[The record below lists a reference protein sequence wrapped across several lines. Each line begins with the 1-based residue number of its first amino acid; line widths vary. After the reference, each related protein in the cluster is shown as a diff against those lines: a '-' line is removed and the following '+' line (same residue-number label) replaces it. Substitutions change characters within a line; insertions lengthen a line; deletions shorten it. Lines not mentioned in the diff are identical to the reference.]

1 MAPFSSVKSP
11 GLVRVGV
18 AARYLGLHPTTVR
31 RWIDTDK
38 IHAVQIGREARI
50 PMTEIERLLGEQ
62 PTGRVVLY
70 GRVSGHGQKADLE
83 RQVET
88 LQAWAGKERAGREV
102 MVISEIGS
110 GLNPNRRG
118 LQRVIDQAQ
127 KRRIVEVVVTYRDR
141 LSRFGVEYLEALFLT
156 CSVRL
161 TVLHGEE
168 EMTPEQ
174 ELTQDLI
181 TLVASFSGRL
191 YGRRSHQQRE
201 VVACVKTI
209 VKS

>member
-1 MAPFSSVKSP
+1 M
-11 GLVRVGV
+11 GV

-102 MVISEIGS
+102 MVISDIGS

>member
-181 TLVASFSGRL
+181 RLVASFSGRL

>member
-38 IHAVQIGREARI
+38 LHAVQIGREARI

-102 MVISEIGS
+102 MVISDIGS
-110 GLNPNRRG
+110 GLNPNRSG

-141 LSRFGVEYLEALFLT
+141 LSQFGVEYLEALFLT

>member
-102 MVISEIGS
+102 MVISDIGS

>member
-83 RQVET
+83 RQEET